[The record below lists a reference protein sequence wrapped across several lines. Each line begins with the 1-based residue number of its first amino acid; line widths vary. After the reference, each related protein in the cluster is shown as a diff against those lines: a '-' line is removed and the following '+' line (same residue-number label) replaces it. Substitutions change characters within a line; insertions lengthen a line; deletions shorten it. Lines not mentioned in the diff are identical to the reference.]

1 MIPPKKCNFLIS
13 AEKDGKVVDLCWS
26 AKLEEITT
34 LKTLHRN
41 CEINVIDM
49 RPFAGPRVMEP
60 ISFKQKQV
68 KTKRGHQTNIVRC
81 IETGIEYESVQ
92 EACHQLGIPQVN
104 IYKAI
109 RNNIAASGYHFE
121 FLPHKSRK

>member
-1 MIPPKKCNFLIS
+1 MIRPKKCNFLIS
-13 AEKDGKVVDLCWS
+13 AEKDGKIVDLCWS
-26 AKLEEITT
+26 AKLVEIRT
-34 LKTLHRN
+34 LKSLHKN

-49 RPFAGPRVMEP
+49 RAFAGPTVNEP
-60 ISFKQKQV
+60 IAPKQKQV
-68 KTKRGHQTNIVRC
+68 KTKRGHQTNVVRC

-92 EACHQLGIPQVN
+92 EACHLLSIPQVN